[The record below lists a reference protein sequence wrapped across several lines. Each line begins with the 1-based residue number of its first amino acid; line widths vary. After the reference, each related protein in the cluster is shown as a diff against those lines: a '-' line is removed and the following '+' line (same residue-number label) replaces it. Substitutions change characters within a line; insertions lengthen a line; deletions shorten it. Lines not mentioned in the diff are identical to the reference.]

1 MASFYINY
9 RNNRLLEE
17 QIIDEK
23 TLQDAE
29 KGLNYLNP
37 DDFIYLCDANSLEE
51 AEDKYLSDC
60 LIDSWDR

>member
-9 RNNRLLEE
+9 RLLEA

-29 KGLNYLNP
+29 KGLNYLNS
-37 DDFIYLCDANSLEE
+37 DDFIYLCDADSLEE
-51 AEDKYLSDC
+51 AEDKYLSGR